1 MKKLNKREKIVLM
14 SVLLP
19 LLFVAQYYIFKFGII
34 SPMIKGVNIKIIQ
47 GEYIQD
53 IDKYVVKL
61 GDEVTLSA
69 GDYIKVPKY
78 AKDPKIKF
86 SILDNSKT
94 IKLEDNSQ
102 KEENTVILKALK
114 TGYTSVAVM
123 KNSRVLQK
131 ATILVVDPD
140 IEDLNVSLDGD
151 LRYVG
156 DEAELSSYVQVDYK
170 EFNNTYKVTYESSD
184 ENILKIK
191 DNKVSAVGVGKATI
205 YAKSKDKVEAIRL
218 NIVARVKEIQIDSS
232 FDISVGQAIKL
243 NPKIIT
249 YPRNLKPP
257 TISYKFSQSKLP
269 IERAVTFDE
278 DGTIVGIRSGSE
290 KITISCGEGE
300 NKRIEVVTINV
311 KEGNLENSMIRNLL
325 SDYIIE
331 DNKLKIALSWDI
343 LNGATNYD
351 IFIKDELDEKPIY
364 ELYKS
369 ITQEEFLKKSKIR
382 ITIDLKDDR
391 NKVAYDIYIVAR
403 NEEGTSKPSNVESIR
418 DTIKKEDSKPEDDKP
433 QDNNTDDSDDSGDK
447 DDDNNKDNTDDGN
460 QDEND
465 EDNTDDDNQDESD
478 EDQKDNS
485 SEEVTDIE

>member
-1 MKKLNKREKIVLM
+1 MKKFNKREKIVLM
-14 SVLLP
+14 SILIP
-19 LLFVAQYYIFKFGII
+19 LLFAGQYYFFKFGII

-61 GDEVTLSA
+61 GDDVTLSA
-69 GDYIKVPKY
+69 GDYIKIPNY

-94 IKLEDNSQ
+94 IKLEDNSK

-140 IEDLNVSLDGD
+140 IEDLNVSLEGD

-156 DEAELSSYVQVDYK
+156 DEAELSSSVQVDYK
-170 EFNNTYKVTYESSD
+170 EFNNTYKVTYESSNED
-184 ENILKIK
+184 ILKIEN
-191 DNKVSAVGVGKATI
+191 NKVTAVGVGKATI

-218 NIVARVKEIQIDSS
+218 NIVARVKEIQVNSS
-232 FDISVGQAIKL
+232 FDIAVGQVIKL
-243 NPKIIT
+243 KPKIIT
-249 YPRNLKPP
+249 YPRNLTPP
-257 TISYKFSQSKLP
+257 IISYKFSQSKLP
-269 IERAVTFDE
+269 VERAVTFDE
-278 DGTIVGIRSGSE
+278 DGTIVGIRAGSE

-311 KEGNLENSMIRNLL
+311 TEGILENSMVRNLL

-351 IFIKDELDEKPIY
+351 IFIKDELNEKPKF
-364 ELYKS
+364 ELYNS
-369 ITQEEFLKKSKIR
+369 ITQEEFLKNSKI
-382 ITIDLKDDR
+382 IIYLNLPNDR
-391 NKVAYDIYIVAR
+391 DKIAYDIYVVGR
-403 NEEGTSKPSNVESIR
+403 NESGTSKPSNIESIKE
-418 DTIKKEDSKPEDDKP
+418 TIKEDHNDNSED
-433 QDNNTDDSDDSGDK
+433 
-447 DDDNNKDNTDDGN
+447 NK
-460 QDEND
+460 Q
-465 EDNTDDDNQDESD
+465 EDNTDDNNQGNDAQDNTDDNSQDNDNQDNN
-478 EDQKDNS
+478 DNNVEEEI
-485 SEEVTDIE
+485 EEVSP